1 MKTRVRQKSAPK
13 RAQRLRLERP
23 ALPKRQ
29 RPRRKPR
36 KRKPKK
42 RRQQRKHR
50 EHARPLSAN
59 GKLAAARTG
68 ERLQDR
74 RLNPKPRAR
83 QTRSVELSVYLQ
95 DDVVRIGHEVKQVP
109 PAYAIPFRQDQKNDF
124 RGAHAVAETVERPST
139 RCVHSLAD
147 LFCERLSNPWTPL
160 AGLSRLR

>member
-1 MKTRVRQKSAPK
+1 MKTCVQQKSAPT

-23 ALPKRQ
+23 ALPRRQ
-29 RPRRKPR
+29 RPRRKKR
-36 KRKPKK
+36 KQKKRRKQRKPKK
-42 RRQQRKHR
+42 RRKQRKHR

-95 DDVVRIGHEVKQVP
+95 DD
-109 PAYAIPFRQDQKNDF
+109 
-124 RGAHAVAETVERPST
+124 
-139 RCVHSLAD
+139 
-147 LFCERLSNPWTPL
+147 
-160 AGLSRLR
+160 